1 MKPAKIATIVRRLQ
15 PTKSI
20 DVTTEDSVALMF
32 RERHAGLLLFD
43 HDMKSWFVWDGQRW
57 KHDNTGLAF
66 ELARQLVRELTLQ
79 QSPKSRMATN
89 KVSFANGVE
98 KFGRSDR
105 NFAVKALEWDPDL
118 FLLGTP
124 GGTVDLRDGTL
135 RPARQEDR
143 ITKITAAAPADTA
156 DCPLWMEFLEFATF
170 SDAQVIRFLQQLCG
184 YALTGSVVE
193 HAMAFVYGLGGNGKG
208 VFLNTLSGIFGE
220 YATTAAMTTFT
231 ASRTDVHP
239 TELARLRGAR
249 LVTASETEKGHAW
262 AEAKI
267 KALTGGDRIAA
278 RFMRQD
284 FFEFQPQFTLIIS
297 GNHKPTLSN
306 VDDAIRRRFNIIP
319 FMRKPSIPDLDLEMK
334 LRAEWPMILRW
345 MIDGCLDWQRNHL
358 IRPEGVTA
366 ATAAYFADQ
375 DSLGQ
380 WLDENCD
387 VEPDNPHKSDTVAD
401 LFASWAKYATEAGEK
416 SGNKKGFN
424 DALQSRGLKPARG
437 SKGVRMFKGLRLNV
451 PAGRDVE

>member
-1 MKPAKIATIVRRLQ
+1 
-15 PTKSI
+15 
-20 DVTTEDSVALMF
+20 
-32 RERHAGLLLFD
+32 
-43 HDMKSWFVWDGQRW
+43 
-57 KHDNTGLAF
+57 
-66 ELARQLVRELTLQ
+66 
-79 QSPKSRMATN
+79 
-89 KVSFANGVE
+89 
-98 KFGRSDR
+98 
-105 NFAVKALEWDPDL
+105 
-118 FLLGTP
+118 
-124 GGTVDLRDGTL
+124 
-135 RPARQEDR
+135 
-143 ITKITAAAPADTA
+143 
-156 DCPLWMEFLEFATF
+156 
-170 SDAQVIRFLQQLCG
+170 
-184 YALTGSVVE
+184 
-193 HAMAFVYGLGGNGKG
+193 
-208 VFLNTLSGIFGE
+208 
-220 YATTAAMTTFT
+220 
-231 ASRTDVHP
+231 VHP